1 MAIATGLNWYLKYHC
16 RCHVSWCGTRLE
28 LPKPLP
34 KVEAKVRRAAW
45 ARHRYFLNYCCFGF
59 TMPFWDWQQWE
70 WLIDWMAL
78 NGVNMPL
85 AVTGQ
90 EAVWQAV
97 CRRLGLSEQ
106 QITAFLAGPPYLPF
120 SWMGCLDG
128 FGGPLP
134 QSWIDRHVKL
144 QQKILARQRELGMTP
159 VLQGFTGHVPP
170 AVRQNFPDA
179 KLDKVTWQDG
189 WQTDLL
195 NPLDPLF
202 AKIAEMY
209 MQEQIKLFGTDHLY
223 AADPFVEQMPPSG
236 EPKYLA
242 DLSRAICSGMTN
254 SDPDAV
260 WVLQTW
266 QFRHQRDFWRQNRI
280 RAFLDATPHERML
293 CLDLFCE
300 TGPQWSRTKAF
311 YGKPWLFCN
320 IQNFGWRVNLGGDM
334 QKIITD
340 LSAARTKPASST
352 RGSVTTRSSTT

>member
-1 MAIATGLNWYLKYHC
+1 
-16 RCHVSWCGTRLE
+16 
-28 LPKPLP
+28 
-34 KVEAKVRRAAW
+34 
-45 ARHRYFLNYCCFGF
+45 
-59 TMPFWDWQQWE
+59 MPFWDWQQWE